1 MQVAGSTV
9 ENGIKGNVENGR
21 ILLELPTNDK
31 LNSNQNYKEAIPDYS
46 FAPES
51 RFFADF
57 EKEKIQKMVETLP
70 EMERKVVEYRYNFQ
84 NDEKV
89 KTLRQVGEELGVS
102 AETVRQMEMRAIKQL
117 RAVITSA

>member
-1 MQVAGSTV
+1 MF
-9 ENGIKGNVENGR
+9 IK
-21 ILLELPTNDK
+21 
-31 LNSNQNYKEAIPDYS
+31 
-46 FAPES
+46 
-51 RFFADF
+51 
-57 EKEKIQKMVETLP
+57 KMVP

>member
-1 MQVAGSTV
+1 MLQKV
-9 ENGIKGNVENGR
+9 
-21 ILLELPTNDK
+21 D
-31 LNSNQNYKEAIPDYS
+31 
-46 FAPES
+46 
-51 RFFADF
+51 FFADF

>member
-1 MQVAGSTV
+1 
-9 ENGIKGNVENGR
+9 
-21 ILLELPTNDK
+21 
-31 LNSNQNYKEAIPDYS
+31 
-46 FAPES
+46 
-51 RFFADF
+51 
-57 EKEKIQKMVETLP
+57 MVETLP

>member
-1 MQVAGSTV
+1 
-9 ENGIKGNVENGR
+9 
-21 ILLELPTNDK
+21 
-31 LNSNQNYKEAIPDYS
+31 
-46 FAPES
+46 
-51 RFFADF
+51 
-57 EKEKIQKMVETLP
+57 MVKTLP